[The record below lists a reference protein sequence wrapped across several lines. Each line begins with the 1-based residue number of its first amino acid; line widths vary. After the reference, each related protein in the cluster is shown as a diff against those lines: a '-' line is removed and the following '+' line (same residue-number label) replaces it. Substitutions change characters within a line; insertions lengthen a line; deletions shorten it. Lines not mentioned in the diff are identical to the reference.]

1 MDEASQCV
9 EPEAI
14 IPLKLGFMKMVMVG
28 DPAQLPATVS
38 SLAAKRVN
46 FATSLFSRLFKHFEF
61 AEDSPIQHLYCQ
73 YRMSKEIMSWPN
85 QYFYGGK
92 LRCGPQERRFPMTGY
107 KVSSKL

>member
-61 AEDSPIQHLYCQ
+61 EKDNPIQHLYTQ
-73 YRMSKEIMSWPN
+73 YRMALPIMQWPN
-85 QYFYGGK
+85 QYFYGGNLK
-92 LRCGPQERRFPMTGY
+92 CGNQNRNFPVINY
-107 KVSSKL
+107 KVSNI